1 MKLELTKLEAEW
13 LYAILKDCKP
23 TALKDSGNKYIVAQL
38 VIDKMDE
45 RNKRDITYQQ
55 YLDQKLEQEMQ

>member
-1 MKLELTKLEAEW
+1 MKLELTKLEVEW

-23 TALKDSGNKYIVAQL
+23 TAMKDSGNKYIVAQL
-38 VIDKMDE
+38 VIDKMEE

>member
-1 MKLELTKLEAEW
+1 MKLELTKIEAEW
-13 LYAILKDCKP
+13 LYSILKDCKP

-55 YLDQKLEQEMQ
+55 YLDQKLQQEMQ